1 MKRRRPLIRYTPL
14 KRQAPLRRLKALQ
27 AARRALTAQET
38 LAYTKATERARTED
52 GYLRCEGCQCSLKD
66 GEEQR
71 HHRIFRSHGGPTTTD
86 NLLILCLRCHAEA
99 HGVHLAP
106 IDHPLSDERDPAGE
120 PGDVQDDPGTELSSH

>member
-1 MKRRRPLIRYTPL
+1 MKRRHPLARHTPL
-14 KRQAPLRRLKALQ
+14 RRQVPLRRLKALQ
-27 AARRALTAQET
+27 AARRSLTAQERV
-38 LAYTKATERARTED
+38 ANAVATERARTED

-106 IDHPLSDERDPAGE
+106 IDYPLPDERDPTRE
-120 PGDVQDDPGTELSSH
+120 PGGVQDDPGIELSSG